1 MPNYAISGQ
10 MGLERC
16 DGAWSLQAR
25 QSPSRLTTSATKT
38 GRCVVSTA
46 EPHLA
51 YDCSALAL
59 ESLKLIYT
67 KMKEAKKRTIS
78 CKNEI
83 VHFYFEAMNDVPALS
98 TQKRIDLAN
107 LIAKSILFV

>member
-1 MPNYAISGQ
+1 
-10 MGLERC
+10 

-25 QSPSRLTTSATKT
+25 QSPSRLTTSATKP

-46 EPHLA
+46 EPHPA

-67 KMKEAKKRTIS
+67 NKKKSKR
-78 CKNEI
+78 
-83 VHFYFEAMNDVPALS
+83 VPFS
-98 TQKRIDLAN
+98 EKVRNGTRF
-107 LIAKSILFV
+107 ILEQ

>member
-1 MPNYAISGQ
+1 MDMRLIKFRIPKWSELLKQFRAVPNSAISGQ

-25 QSPSRLTTSATKT
+25 QSPSRLTTSATKP

-59 ESLKLIYT
+59 RSLKLIHVNIGNL
-67 KMKEAKKRTIS
+67 KDVQFIA
-78 CKNEI
+78 EI
-83 VHFYFEAMNDVPALS
+83 DKPYVF
-98 TQKRIDLAN
+98 
-107 LIAKSILFV
+107 ILEL

>member
-1 MPNYAISGQ
+1 
-10 MGLERC
+10 
-16 DGAWSLQAR
+16 
-25 QSPSRLTTSATKT
+25 SRLTTSATKP

-67 KMKEAKKRTIS
+67 NKKKSKR
-78 CKNEI
+78 
-83 VHFYFEAMNDVPALS
+83 VPFSEKIRNS
-98 TQKRIDLAN
+98 TRF
-107 LIAKSILFV
+107 ILEQ

>member
-1 MPNYAISGQ
+1 
-10 MGLERC
+10 
-16 DGAWSLQAR
+16 QAR

-59 ESLKLIYT
+59 KSLKSIYT
-67 KMKEAKKRTIS
+67 NVRNLKSEPFLDFSEKR
-78 CKNEI
+78 
-83 VHFYFEAMNDVPALS
+83 FAF
-98 TQKRIDLAN
+98 
-107 LIAKSILFV
+107 ILKL

>member
-1 MPNYAISGQ
+1 AISGQ

-59 ESLKLIYT
+59 ESLKLIYVNT
-67 KMKEAKKRTIS
+67 KKSKRVPFLV
-78 CKNEI
+78 KLEI
-83 VHFYFEAMNDVPALS
+83 VRVLY
-98 TQKRIDLAN
+98 
-107 LIAKSILFV
+107 

>member
-1 MPNYAISGQ
+1 

-25 QSPSRLTTSATKT
+25 QSPSRLTTSATKPS
-38 GRCVVSTA
+38 RCVVSTA

-59 ESLKLIYT
+59 ESLKSIYT
-67 KMKEAKKRTIS
+67 YARNLKNRTIS
-78 CKNEI
+78 RFNREI
-83 VHFYFEAMNDVPALS
+83 VRFYFEAVNYGSASSFHD
-98 TQKRIDLAN
+98 I
-107 LIAKSILFV
+107 